1 MIIVYAPM
9 QTMYE
14 HTEVPLL
21 RSKSCFMDRG
31 TPSFWAL
38 LGASFSISSSS
49 RICIIC
55 IWAASPEIREPVCFH
70 QGICSNF
77 QNGKTNKNRKEFSAI
92 GQKIDGDRCRF
103 IGYVISFWEFLSVL
117 YFWEEVQELLTSS
130 GSYEEIRKTCSWDW
144 DCTVFTGGS
153 NQHFPTDHGKTICI
167 VVLEA
172 CCGELMF
179 QDVSHGFS
187 CFVLFLAIRRHIRR
201 SFTMYNLD
209 NKTETVSSYGS
220 WQIEKDHIQLFWST
234 NIIKRHHS
242 RKLLCLETTVTVFT
256 QHSGEM
262 HPTSKLQSGA
272 ILQSA
277 RRVACWIVSSSPIHI
292 YIYIIHMPILI
303 LIRILPQPMSNTVAQ
318 PQLQL
323 SLRES

>member
-55 IWAASPEIREPVCFH
+55 IWAASREIREPVCFH
-70 QGICSNF
+70 QGISSTF
-77 QNGKTNKNRKEFSAI
+77 QNVKANKNRKEFS
-92 GQKIDGDRCRF
+92 
-103 IGYVISFWEFLSVL
+103 
-117 YFWEEVQELLTSS
+117 
-130 GSYEEIRKTCSWDW
+130 DW

-153 NQHFPTDHGKTICI
+153 NQHFPTDHGTTICI

-187 CFVLFLAIRRHIRR
+187 CFVLFLAMRRHIRR
-201 SFTMYNLD
+201 SSTMYNLD
-209 NKTETVSSYGS
+209 NKTETVPNYGS
-220 WQIEKDHIQLFWST
+220 WQIEKDHLQLFWST

-242 RKLLCLETTVTVFT
+242 RKLLCLETTVTVST

-262 HPTSKLQSGA
+262 HLTSKLQSGA

-277 RRVACWIVSSSPIHI
+277 RHVACWIVSSSPIYV
-292 YIYIIHMPILI
+292 YIFLILIHMPILI
-303 LIRILPQPMSNTVAQ
+303 LISILPQPMSNTVAQ

-323 SLRES
+323 SLRESSPSCCPRIPQMPSDVEANV